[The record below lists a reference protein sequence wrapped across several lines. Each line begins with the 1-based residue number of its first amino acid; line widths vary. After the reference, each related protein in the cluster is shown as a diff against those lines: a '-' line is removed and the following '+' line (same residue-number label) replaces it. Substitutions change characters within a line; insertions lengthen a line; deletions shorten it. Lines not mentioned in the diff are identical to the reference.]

1 MNHLRHLL
9 GKNQNHS
16 NFKYVL
22 ICVII
27 IIIISNAIS
36 LVFVNV
42 GQIKKNLFEGI
53 KLYVSGCVRVICRV
67 TRGGMSH
74 EVIYLCAVS
83 VNIQLNGLWAAT
95 LTEYGPVCKGECTE
109 SDLCSAR
116 C

>member
-1 MNHLRHLL
+1 ML
-9 GKNQNHS
+9 
-16 NFKYVL
+16 
-22 ICVII
+22 
-27 IIIISNAIS
+27 IIISNAIS

-42 GQIKKNLFEGI
+42 GQIKKSYL
-53 KLYVSGCVRVICRV
+53 KVSNCMFLDVVFGTFTCVRVICRV